1 MIAAVD
7 IGGTQTKYGV
17 MNNAGQF
24 IPPFP
29 KSFPTPG
36 TGFVAKLN
44 TLILEIRESFP
55 LKAVGI
61 SIAANVG
68 REGTVLHA
76 TNLSISTPVELGR
89 TLSEN
94 LGIPVK
100 IENDGNCAALA
111 ISRFAGISKKDTFV
125 VLTLGTGVG
134 GGIIYNGELMDSGI
148 GAAAELG
155 HIVVDP
161 AGPLCGCGKHGCLE
175 AFIGESAL
183 VARYN
188 RNADQPLHAALEI
201 SKLLKSGDEDALAV
215 ARFAGEQL
223 GRGMAIISD
232 IIAPRS
238 FYIAGGVAGL
248 GMPFLTAAKES
259 LSRQCFLRL
268 LNRTPSV
275 ELVAEAHLL
284 SLKGAW
290 VLAS

>member
-1 MIAAVD
+1 MIAAFD
-7 IGGTQTKYGV
+7 IGGTQIKYGV
-17 MNNAGQF
+17 LNNAGQF
-24 IPPFP
+24 IS
-29 KSFPTPG
+29 SFPRILPTPE
-36 TGFVAKLN
+36 TDFVSKLN
-44 TLILEIRESFP
+44 ALIFEIRDSFP

-68 REGTVLHA
+68 KDGTVLHT

-111 ISRFAGISKKDTFV
+111 VSRFAAISEKDTFV

-134 GGIIYNGELMDSGI
+134 GGIIYNGELMDSGL
-148 GAAAELG
+148 GATAELG
-155 HIVVDP
+155 HILVDP
-161 AGPLCGCGKHGCLE
+161 EGPLCSCGKHGCLE

-188 RNADQPLHAALEI
+188 RNADQPLHTALEI
-201 SKLLKSGDEDALAV
+201 SELLKSGDKGALAV

-238 FYIAGGVAGL
+238 FYIAGGVSGL

-268 LNRTPSV
+268 LTRIPSV

-290 VLAS
+290 IVAS

>member
-1 MIAAVD
+1 MD
-7 IGGTQTKYGV
+7 IGGTKIKYGV
-17 MNNAGQF
+17 LNPSGQF
-24 IPPFP
+24 VS
-29 KSFPTPG
+29 SFPRMFSTPE
-36 TGFVAKLN
+36 TNLVPELN
-44 TLILEIRESFP
+44 SLILEIQKDFP

-68 REGTVLHA
+68 RDGTVFHA
-76 TNLSISTPVELGR
+76 TNLPISTPIELGR
-89 TLSEN
+89 ILTEN

-111 ISRFAGISKKDTFV
+111 VSKSPGIPENDTFV

-134 GGIIYNGELMDSGI
+134 GGIIYNGELMDSDT
-148 GAAAELG
+148 GAVAELG
-155 HIVVDP
+155 HISLDP
-161 AGPLCGCGKHGCLE
+161 EGPLCGCGKQGCLE

-183 VARYN
+183 VERYN
-188 RNADQPLHAALEI
+188 RKASRQLHSTLEI
-201 SKLLKSGDEDALAV
+201 SRLLETEDEGALDV
-215 ARFAGEQL
+215 ARFAGETL

-238 FYIAGGVAGL
+238 FYVAGGVAGL
-248 GMPFLTAAKES
+248 GVPFLTATRES

-268 LNRTPSV
+268 FTRTPSV
-275 ELVAEAHLL
+275 ELVKDAHLL